1 MSNSAHKIQFEELYQ
16 QYLPMVLQ
24 MCRGYMKGHE
34 ELAKD
39 LAQEV
44 FINVWNALPG
54 FKGKS
59 TYKTWIYRITVNSCL
74 SYLRNKKE
82 QANVPIETLAQNH
95 SDKTQEKELEI
106 ETLYVAIGCLPEID
120 RLIIMMVLNEIDYEE
135 IAEVMGLS
143 SGNLRVRIH
152 RIKKNLKNYLNNAN

>member
-1 MSNSAHKIQFEELYQ
+1 MSNKAHKIQFEELYQ

-24 MCRGYMKGHE
+24 MCRGYMKGHD

-54 FKGKS
+54 FQGKS

-74 SYLRNKKE
+74 SYLRNKKH
-82 QANVPIETLAQNH
+82 QANIPIETVAQNH
-95 SDKTQEKELEI
+95 SDETHEKELVV
-106 ETLYVAIGCLPEID
+106 ETLYVAIGRLPEID

-135 IAEVMGLS
+135 IADVMGLS

>member
-1 MSNSAHKIQFEELYQ
+1 MSSRAHKIQFEELYQ

-24 MCRGYMKGHE
+24 MCRGYMKGHD

-54 FKGKS
+54 FQGKS

-74 SYLRNKKE
+74 SYLRNKKH
-82 QANVPIETLAQNH
+82 QATIPIETVAQNH
-95 SDKTQEKELEI
+95 SDETHEKELEI
-106 ETLYVAIGCLPEID
+106 ETLYVAIGRLPEID

-135 IAEVMGLS
+135 IADVMGLS

>member
-1 MSNSAHKIQFEELYQ
+1 
-16 QYLPMVLQ
+16 MVLQ

-54 FKGKS
+54 FKGNS
-59 TYKTWIYRITVNSCL
+59 SHKTWIYRITVNSCL
-74 SYLRNKKE
+74 NYLRNKKE
-82 QANVPIETLAQNH
+82 QANIPIETIEQNH
-95 SDKTQEKELEI
+95 TDDSQPLESEI
-106 ETLYVAIGCLPEID
+106 AKLYAAIGLLPEID
-120 RLIIMMVLNEIDYEE
+120 RLIIMMVLNEIDYDE
-135 IAEVMGLS
+135 IAQVMGVS

-152 RIKKNLKNYLNNAN
+152 RIKKNLKNHLNNAN

>member
-1 MSNSAHKIQFEELYQ
+1 
-16 QYLPMVLQ
+16 MVLQ

-54 FKGKS
+54 FKGNS

-74 SYLRNKKE
+74 NYLRNKKE
-82 QANVPIETLAQNH
+82 QANIPIETIEQNH
-95 SDKTQEKELEI
+95 TDESQPLESEI
-106 ETLYVAIGCLPEID
+106 AKLYSAIGLLPEID
-120 RLIIMMVLNEIDYEE
+120 RLIIMMVLNEIDYDE
-135 IAEVMGLS
+135 IAQVMGLS

-152 RIKKNLKNYLNNAN
+152 RIKKNLKNHLNNAN

>member
-1 MSNSAHKIQFEELYQ
+1 
-16 QYLPMVLQ
+16 MVLQ

-54 FKGKS
+54 FKGYS

-74 SYLRNKKE
+74 NYLRNKKE
-82 QANVPIETLAQNH
+82 QANIPIEMIEQNH
-95 SDKTQEKELEI
+95 TDDSQKLESEI
-106 ETLYVAIGCLPEID
+106 AKLYTAIGLLPEID
-120 RLIIMMVLNEIDYEE
+120 RLIIMMVLNEIDYDE
-135 IAEVMGLS
+135 IAQVMGLS
-143 SGNLRVRIH
+143 TGNLRVRIH
-152 RIKKNLKNYLNNAN
+152 RIKKNLKNHLNNAN

>member
-82 QANVPIETLAQNH
+82 QANVPIETLTQNH